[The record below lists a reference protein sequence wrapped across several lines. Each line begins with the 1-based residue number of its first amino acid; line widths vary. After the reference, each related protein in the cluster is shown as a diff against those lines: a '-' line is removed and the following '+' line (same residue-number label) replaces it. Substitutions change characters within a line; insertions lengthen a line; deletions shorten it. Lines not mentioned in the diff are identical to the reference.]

1 MMGEKMSLD
10 ITQIMEYEANRFPY
24 LLIDKVTEIVP
35 GEYAKGYKNFTY
47 NEWFFPCHFE
57 GCPNVPGM
65 LQIEALSHVF
75 ILLFL
80 TLPGNKGKITNILG
94 ANNLKFYQ
102 RVLPGDRMDIETELR
117 SWKRGIGVGP
127 ARGYVD
133 GKLVCEA
140 EFKIC
145 IPEIMQQY
153 TPKMSQSNT

>member
-1 MMGEKMSLD
+1 MEQEPMSLD
-10 ITQIMEYEANRFPY
+10 IMQIQEYEANRYPY
-24 LLIDKVTEIVP
+24 LLIDKITEIVP
-35 GEYAKGYKNFTY
+35 GKYAKGYKNLTF
-47 NEWFFPCHFE
+47 NEWFFPCHFVN
-57 GCPNVPGM
+57 CPNMPGM

-80 TLPGNKGKITNILG
+80 TLPGNKGMITNILG

-102 RVLPGDRMDIETELR
+102 RVLPGDRLDIEAELT
-117 SWKRGIGVGP
+117 SWKRGIGIGP

-153 TPKMSQSNT
+153 TPRLRKE